1 MSETYTRDMM
11 VEELSAPQE
20 VETASEPVAQVE
32 TQEDL
37 SAPTDEGI
45 SEDENPG
52 DDVEELEGSVDEE
65 TEEVE
70 AEPVDAPQWWDAEDK
85 AVFATLTPEQQ
96 AAVAKNEAKREAIT
110 AKSKQEAAEQR
121 KAAEAKVGELTG
133 LAERLAQA
141 LPKAEQA
148 FQSRW
153 EGATVEVWQEL
164 AASDPLEY
172 IKLRAEY
179 DAEMGQLQAARAAEA
194 EASKVA
200 QENHYAT
207 QAAKLR
213 EINPVLATDAKS
225 LAAVGDYIVKAGIAP
240 DALMHASADELNMA
254 WKAMKYDEA
263 QAKAKAHA
271 EGIKPVAKTSAK
283 AVAPTARVSTLPPQQ
298 REIQRLQNRFNQ
310 TGAKEDLVNLMAAQG

>member
-11 VEELSAPQE
+11 VAELSAPQE
-20 VETASEPVAQVE
+20 VEAASEPVAKVE

-37 SAPTDEGI
+37 SAPTDESI
-45 SEDENPG
+45 SEVEEPG
-52 DDVEELEGSVDEE
+52 DGAEDLDGLAEED
-65 TEEVE
+65 TVE
-70 AEPVDAPQWWDAEDK
+70 AEAEAVDAPKWWDAEDK

-153 EGATVEVWQEL
+153 EGATAEVWQEL

-172 IKLRAEY
+172 IKLRAEF
-179 DAEMGQLQAARAAEA
+179 DAEMGQLQHARAAEA
-194 EASKVA
+194 QASEVA
-200 QENHYAT
+200 QANHYAT
-207 QAAKLR
+207 QAARLR
-213 EINPVLATDAKS
+213 ELNPVLVSDAKS
-225 LAAVGDYIVKAGIAP
+225 MAAVGEYIVKTGIAP
-240 DALMHASADELNMA
+240 EAIMHASAEELNMA

-271 EGIKPVAKTSAK
+271 EGIKPALKTSAK

-298 REIQRLQNRFNQ
+298 REMARLQNRFNQ
-310 TGAKEDLVNLMAAQG
+310 TGSKEDLVNLMAAQG